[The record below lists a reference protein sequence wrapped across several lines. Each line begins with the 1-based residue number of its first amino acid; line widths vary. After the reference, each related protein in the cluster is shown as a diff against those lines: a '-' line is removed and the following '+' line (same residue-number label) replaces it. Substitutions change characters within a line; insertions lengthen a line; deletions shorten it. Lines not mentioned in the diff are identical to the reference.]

1 MVVGCWV
8 GLAFE
13 NGMVLKWLVGGLM
26 LVVCGL
32 VYWLDYW
39 WLV

>member
-26 LVVCGL
+26 LVG
-32 VYWLDYW
+32 YIHYGFN
-39 WLV
+39 